1 MSSADHADHQAPR
14 TTKPVFTWV
23 LMLLAVIV
31 VLLFPDW
38 TGSGAPRPIWVF
50 AVPVVLGLIGAVLA
64 LRARHP
70 WWAVVSALWG
80 FVLIQALVVV
90 ITLISGP

>member
-1 MSSADHADHQAPR
+1 MSSADHADYQAPR
-14 TTKPVFTWV
+14 TAKPVFTWA

-38 TGSGAPRPIWVF
+38 TGSGATRPIWVF
-50 AVPVVLGLIGAVLA
+50 AVPVVLGLIGGALA

-70 WWAVVSALWG
+70 WWAVASALWG
-80 FVLIQALVVV
+80 FVLIQVLVVV